1 MIEASLAN
9 SAYNSSMRSIGS
21 DRGVEYQIFSN
32 VTRDLAAIRAG
43 AHDYHAKL
51 AEALHKNLKLWTFL
65 AGEVANENNPLPPKL
80 RAGIFYLAEFTR
92 HQTAKIHAGNGS
104 PDILVEI
111 NTSIMRGLR
120 ARKDENGEE
129 SCQAD

>member
-9 SAYNSSMRSIGS
+9 TAYNSSVRSIGS
-21 DRGVEYQIFSN
+21 DRGIEYQVFSQ
-32 VTRDLAAIRAG
+32 VTRDLAAVRAG

-51 AEALHKNLKLWTFL
+51 AEALHKNMKLWTFL
-65 AGEVANENNPLPPKL
+65 AGEMALEANKLPAQL

-92 HQTAKIHAGNGS
+92 HQTAKIRAGEAD

-111 NTSIMRGLR
+111 NTMMMRGLR
-120 ARKDENGEE
+120 AREENSDTE
-129 SCQAD
+129 Q